1 MLIVGKVSLS
11 EATGQRETFS
21 ASGELS
27 QCPPLSYPAKGY
39 LSNRGFRWPL
49 SPTFPKHSS
58 ELPTWEGHPRTK
70 DGGRAPKLDGV
81 QFEFSGYHTVELLYA
96 SVSLRSDCEEE
107 NYLVTEGRCQGNR
120 EQGGESEGVI
130 GSTMRGLAQRRCM
143 DGSHGS
149 PEPVRGEEPTQVLVS
164 NGWAR
169 NLSEVL

>member
-1 MLIVGKVSLS
+1 M
-11 EATGQRETFS
+11 
-21 ASGELS
+21 
-27 QCPPLSYPAKGY
+27 
-39 LSNRGFRWPL
+39 
-49 SPTFPKHSS
+49 
-58 ELPTWEGHPRTK
+58 
-70 DGGRAPKLDGV
+70 
-81 QFEFSGYHTVELLYA
+81 ELLYA

-149 PEPVRGEEPTQVLVS
+149 PEYQSEGRNQPQVLVS